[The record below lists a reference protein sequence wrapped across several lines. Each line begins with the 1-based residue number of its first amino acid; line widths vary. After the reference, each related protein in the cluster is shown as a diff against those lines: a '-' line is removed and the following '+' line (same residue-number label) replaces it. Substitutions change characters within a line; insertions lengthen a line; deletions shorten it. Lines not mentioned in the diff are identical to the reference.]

1 MTSHIFMPWSS
12 LQLGDKPLSKSSPFL
27 PFSSSYRDKSPPTNL
42 ITTGTRRPKTCE
54 THQLHQLQ
62 DAGNRRKVLYV
73 ELDPVEA
80 VVGLGL
86 SGRPG
91 GRGTAR
97 WRRMA
102 LVNRN
107 DRFRHHGY

>member
-1 MTSHIFMPWSS
+1 MPWSS
-12 LQLGDKPLSKSSPFL
+12 LQLGDKPLSKSSPFYHFL
-27 PFSSSYRDKSPPTNL
+27 RHIMTNHASESPPTNL

-62 DAGNRRKVLYV
+62 DAGNRRKVLHV